1 MAHNFGCAHDPRVSS
16 NQFYAYG
23 HGYLMEGG
31 FRTIM
36 AYFTTSHR
44 TRVNYYSNPS
54 VIMPLSNTA
63 TGSTGV
69 SINEN
74 Q

>member
-1 MAHNFGCAHDPRVSS
+1 
-16 NQFYAYG
+16 
-23 HGYLMEGG
+23 MEGG

-36 AYFTTSHR
+36 AYSTTNHR